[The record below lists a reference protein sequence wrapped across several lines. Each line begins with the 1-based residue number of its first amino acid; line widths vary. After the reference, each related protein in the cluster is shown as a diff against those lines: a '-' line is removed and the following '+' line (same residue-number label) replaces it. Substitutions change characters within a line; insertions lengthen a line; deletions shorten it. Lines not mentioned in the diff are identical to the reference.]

1 MYAGLS
7 LAGALLLSN
16 SVAQDKPSASTTKA
30 ASAKEAAPN
39 MEEMTKQW
47 EAIAAPGAA
56 HKALEPLVGEWN
68 VEARWW
74 MAGPDAP
81 PSESKGSTKVSWILG
96 GRYVQE
102 DYTSEM
108 MGKPFQGVG
117 ITGYDNFKKKYVS
130 FWIDNMGTGMLTSE
144 GTADPEAKVMTF
156 QGKMDDPMSGQKDK
170 PMKFIIRILGPN
182 KHTFEMHDLSLGD
195 KSKMGEMTYTRK

>member
-1 MYAGLS
+1 
-7 LAGALLLSN
+7 
-16 SVAQDKPSASTTKA
+16 
-30 ASAKEAAPN
+30 
-39 MEEMTKQW
+39 
-47 EAIAAPGAA
+47 
-56 HKALEPLVGEWN
+56 
-68 VEARWW
+68 
-74 MAGPDAP
+74 
-81 PSESKGSTKVSWILG
+81 
-96 GRYVQE
+96 
-102 DYTSEM
+102 M

-144 GTADPEAKVMTF
+144 GGADAEAKMITF